1 MRRIDRLELCDDE
14 EASASG
20 ARSAICYH
28 RSGATK
34 FNSTFLDMSSESGV
48 TELEFEGRGGKLGE
62 IWLLRVKDEA
72 IMILGLEKETGEEK
86 GKGERVF
93 HRLGIVFSTAEFER
107 RWFRSCGME
116 KVKIV

>member
-1 MRRIDRLELCDDE
+1 MRRIDRLELCDDDE
-14 EASASG
+14 PAASG

-34 FNSTFLDMSSESGV
+34 FKSTFLDMSCETGI
-48 TELEFEGRGGKLGE
+48 TELEYEMREGRLGE
-62 IWLLRVKDEA
+62 IWLLHVKDEA
-72 IMILGLEKETGEEK
+72 IMILGLEKESDDEK
-86 GKGERVF
+86 RKGEMVF
-93 HRLGIVFSTAEFER
+93 HRLGIVFSTAEFEK